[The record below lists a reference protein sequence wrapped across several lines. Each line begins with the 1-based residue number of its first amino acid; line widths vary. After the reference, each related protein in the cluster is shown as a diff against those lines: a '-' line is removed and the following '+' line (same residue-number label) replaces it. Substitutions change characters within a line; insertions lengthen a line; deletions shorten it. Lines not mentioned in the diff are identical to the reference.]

1 MFNDTCPDATQRIRV
16 SQTCQRE
23 EVGDATHAEG
33 RRARCAD
40 RYQRRLRAER
50 SWGAVGGPWIAV
62 SAFDGL
68 FGFEVVLES
77 AFLR

>member
-1 MFNDTCPDATQRIRV
+1 MLRAVMLIARI
-16 SQTCQRE
+16 
-23 EVGDATHAEG
+23 GIK
-33 RRARCAD
+33 
-40 RYQRRLRAER
+40 RRLRAER
-50 SWGAVGGPWIAV
+50 SWGSGGGPWIAM